1 MGNHVKGGNRSGKG
15 ASKQKVGIRERT
27 RHLLRV
33 ASALL
38 IMGGVPI
45 GGITLDGV
53 DEGLAQTSGSG
64 SLADFQSGQV
74 TDKHGNRLEIDKK
87 DYLLKS
93 DVTVRDDEGKQ
104 RELTEVAPG
113 AMVQFHLKQ
122 GRIDQLVLILPR

>member
-1 MGNHVKGGNRSGKG
+1 MGNHVKAGNRSGKG
-15 ASKQKVGIRERT
+15 ASEQQAGIKERA
-27 RHLLRV
+27 RDLLRV
-33 ASALL
+33 TVALL
-38 IMGGVPI
+38 IIGGVPV

-64 SLADFQSGQV
+64 SLADFKSGQV
-74 TDKHGNRLEIDKK
+74 TDRQGNKLQIDKK

-93 DVTVRDDEGKQ
+93 DVTVRDDEGKK
-104 RELTEVAPG
+104 RELSEVVPG